1 MDNALIIDLV
11 LAAVLAV
18 FALLGARKG
27 LIRSLMALVSVVVAL
42 IGATLLTAMF
52 VEPVTDLV
60 YPKVEERVLEQ
71 FERDIPSDAL
81 AAEDGDLSAGGLLPD
96 ELSDLLGEA
105 LDTLKR
111 FGVSDDAI
119 DGVTKSVTDSAVSA
133 AERAAYLL
141 TSFGAFGTLSFALF
155 LAFFLA
161 LMLLLRLLTHG
172 LDRLFSLPVLA
183 QLNGLGGA
191 ALSLMEGALLI
202 FLIVFLAPRLG
213 VTWFADHAAGT
224 HLLAWFLNNTPRS
237 IIASLT

>member
-96 ELSDLLGEA
+96 ELSEA

-141 TSFGAFGTLSFALF
+141 VKTIVQAALF

>member
-1 MDNALIIDLV
+1 M
-11 LAAVLAV
+11 
-18 FALLGARKG
+18 
-27 LIRSLMALVSVVVAL
+27 
-42 IGATLLTAMF
+42 
-52 VEPVTDLV
+52 
-60 YPKVEERVLEQ
+60 
-71 FERDIPSDAL
+71 
-81 AAEDGDLSAGGLLPD
+81 
-96 ELSDLLGEA
+96 
-105 LDTLKR
+105 
-111 FGVSDDAI
+111 
-119 DGVTKSVTDSAVSA
+119 TKSVTDSAVSA

-141 TSFGAFGTLSFALF
+141 VKTIVQAALF

-183 QLNGLGGA
+183 QLNSLGGA

>member
-11 LAAVLAV
+11 LAAVLAL

-60 YPKVEERVLEQ
+60 YPRVEEKVLAQ

-119 DGVTKSVTDSAVSA
+119 DGVTKSVTDSA

-141 TSFGAFGTLSFALF
+141 VKTIVQAALF

>member
-1 MDNALIIDLV
+1 MAKKIAETPLMKQYLEMKRRHPDAI
-11 LAAVLAV
+11 
-18 FALLGARKG
+18 LL
-27 LIRSLMALVSVVVAL
+27 
-42 IGATLLTAMF
+42 F
-52 VEPVTDLV
+52 
-60 YPKVEERVLEQ
+60 RV
-71 FERDIPSDAL
+71 
-81 AAEDGDLSAGGLLPD
+81 GDFY
-96 ELSDLLGEA
+96 E
-105 LDTLKR
+105 T
-111 FGVSDDAI
+111 FSDDAI

-141 TSFGAFGTLSFALF
+141 VKTIVQAALF

-191 ALSLMEGALLI
+191 ALSLIEGALLI

>member
-60 YPKVEERVLEQ
+60 YPRVEEKVLAQ

-81 AAEDGDLSAGGLLPD
+81 AAEDGD
-96 ELSDLLGEA
+96 LSDLLGEA

-141 TSFGAFGTLSFALF
+141 VKTIVQAALF

>member
-1 MDNALIIDLV
+1 MNYTELSPAALKAER
-11 LAAVLAV
+11 AACEKKLHTYTER
-18 FALLGARKG
+18 G
-27 LIRSLMALVSVVVAL
+27 VAL
-42 IGATLLTAMF
+42 DLTRGKPAPEQLALSMGML
-52 VEPVTDLV
+52 D
-60 YPKVEERVLEQ
+60 VL
-71 FERDIPSDAL
+71 DA
-81 AAEDGDLSAGGLLPD
+81 
-96 ELSDLLGEA
+96 
-105 LDTLKR
+105 
-111 FGVSDDAI
+111 
-119 DGVTKSVTDSAVSA
+119 KSVTDSAVSA

-141 TSFGAFGTLSFALF
+141 VKTIVQAALF

>member
-81 AAEDGDLSAGGLLPD
+81 AAEDGDLSVIFP
-96 ELSDLLGEA
+96 
-105 LDTLKR
+105 LD
-111 FGVSDDAI
+111 
-119 DGVTKSVTDSAVSA
+119 
-133 AERAAYLL
+133 
-141 TSFGAFGTLSFALF
+141 
-155 LAFFLA
+155 
-161 LMLLLRLLTHG
+161 
-172 LDRLFSLPVLA
+172 VLA
-183 QLNGLGGA
+183 QMNDA
-191 ALSLMEGALLI
+191 AAVSMAVLDE
-202 FLIVFLAPRLG
+202 
-213 VTWFADHAAGT
+213 
-224 HLLAWFLNNTPRS
+224 
-237 IIASLT
+237 

>member
-1 MDNALIIDLV
+1 MS
-11 LAAVLAV
+11 
-18 FALLGARKG
+18 
-27 LIRSLMALVSVVVAL
+27 SLSA
-42 IGATLLTAMF
+42 IFRPTRW
-52 VEPVTDLV
+52 P
-60 YPKVEERVLEQ
+60 R
-71 FERDIPSDAL
+71 R
-81 AAEDGDLSAGGLLPD
+81 GDLSAGGLLPD

-141 TSFGAFGTLSFALF
+141 VKTIVQAALF

>member
-81 AAEDGDLSAGGLLPD
+81 AAEDGGAFGTVRWT
-96 ELSDLLGEA
+96 
-105 LDTLKR
+105 LDKR

-141 TSFGAFGTLSFALF
+141 VKTIVQAALF